1 LVKLEVELCREPH
14 CAQLSLSPSSAALLL
29 LLDDE
34 KVDIFQPASVVNHGC
49 GLGTEAA
56 NPTSR

>member
-29 LLDDE
+29 LLLDDE
-34 KVDIFQPASVVNHGC
+34 KVDIFQPVWSTTVLS
-49 GLGTEAA
+49 LGTEAA